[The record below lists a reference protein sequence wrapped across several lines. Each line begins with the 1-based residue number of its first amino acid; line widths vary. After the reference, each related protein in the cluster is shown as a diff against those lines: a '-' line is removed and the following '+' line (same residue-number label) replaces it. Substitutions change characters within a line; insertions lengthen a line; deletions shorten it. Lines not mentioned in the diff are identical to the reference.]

1 MKPSAT
7 KTHIDRVVERI
18 KTLGLKGHIIVG
30 AERTVVAVVGTKREP
45 GTRENLAS
53 IDGVEKVVP
62 IMNALEQALS
72 AIPRFSIIG
81 RGIGVFPDIRR
92 ARVLWA
98 GLEGKPLG
106 PLAVEVETALE
117 PIGFAREKRAF
128 RPHLTIGRWRNF
140 DGQSERLKQEI
151 ECWKDCDFGES
162 WVEEVVFFQSVLKPQ
177 GAVYSPLKVIT
188 LGGRPPPN

>member
-1 MKPSAT
+1 MIRAFVG
-7 KTHIDRVVERI
+7 IRI
-18 KTLGLKGHIIVG
+18 GPHMAQEISEVQFQLKRSLTGIRWVGL
-30 AERTVVAVVGTKREP
+30 
-45 GTRENLAS
+45 ENLHFTLKFL
-53 IDGVEKVVP
+53 GPVQEEKVVP

>member
-1 MKPSAT
+1 MAQEISEVQFQLKRSLT
-7 KTHIDRVVERI
+7 GIRWV
-18 KTLGLKGHIIVG
+18 GL
-30 AERTVVAVVGTKREP
+30 
-45 GTRENLAS
+45 ENLHFTLKFL
-53 IDGVEKVVP
+53 GPVQEEKVVP

-81 RGIGVFPDIRR
+81 RGIGVFPDIRK

-106 PLAVEVETALE
+106 PLAVEVEMALE

-140 DGQSERLKQEI
+140 DGQSKRLKQEI
-151 ECWKDCDFGES
+151 ERWKDCDFGES
-162 WVEEVVFFQSVLKPQ
+162 RVEEVIFFQSVLKPQ

-188 LGGRPPPN
+188 LGGQPPPN

>member
-1 MKPSAT
+1 MIRAFVG
-7 KTHIDRVVERI
+7 IRI
-18 KTLGLKGHIIVG
+18 GPHMAQEISEVQFQLKRSLTGIRWVGL
-30 AERTVVAVVGTKREP
+30 
-45 GTRENLAS
+45 ENLHFTLKFL
-53 IDGVEKVVP
+53 GPVQEEKVVP

-72 AIPRFSIIG
+72 AIPRFSIVG
-81 RGIGVFPDIRR
+81 RGIGVFPDIRK

-151 ECWKDCDFGES
+151 ERWKDCDFGES
-162 WVEEVVFFQSVLKPQ
+162 WVEEVVFSKASLSRK
-177 GAVYSPLKVIT
+177 ALSI
-188 LGGRPPPN
+188 RH

>member
-1 MKPSAT
+1 MAQEISEVQFQLKRSLT
-7 KTHIDRVVERI
+7 GIRWV
-18 KTLGLKGHIIVG
+18 GL
-30 AERTVVAVVGTKREP
+30 
-45 GTRENLAS
+45 ENLHFTLKFL
-53 IDGVEKVVP
+53 GPVQEEKVVP

-72 AIPRFSIIG
+72 TIPRFSIVG
-81 RGIGVFPDIRR
+81 RGIGVFPDIRK

-140 DGQSERLKQEI
+140 DGQSKRLKQEI
-151 ECWKDCDFGES
+151 ERWKDCDFGES

-188 LGGRPPPN
+188 LGGQPPPN